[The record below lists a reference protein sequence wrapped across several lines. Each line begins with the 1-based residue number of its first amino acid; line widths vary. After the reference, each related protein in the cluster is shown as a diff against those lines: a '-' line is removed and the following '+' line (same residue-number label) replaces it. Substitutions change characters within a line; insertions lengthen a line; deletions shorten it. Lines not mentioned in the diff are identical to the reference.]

1 MTIAFPMIF
10 AQVEKPVVLLE
21 AQNAA
26 VVSLT
31 AANPIQASLI
41 NPGTRAAFPKGLGKE
56 VHMPTS
62 KELTIHMEN
71 KPGTLGKLCKALA
84 EQRVNILAFQ
94 SVPSEKGSVVRMV
107 VDNPTNAKK
116 VLDSERL
123 KHADTEIVQTK
134 LANRPGELGR
144 AASELGGSN
153 INIEYAYSGLD
164 SNNQPVVFFG
174 VKDAGRAAM
183 VLDKI
188 AAAA

>member
-1 MTIAFPMIF
+1 
-10 AQVEKPVVLLE
+10 
-21 AQNAA
+21 
-26 VVSLT
+26 
-31 AANPIQASLI
+31 
-41 NPGTRAAFPKGLGKE
+41 
-56 VHMPTS
+56 MPTS

-84 EQRVNILAFQ
+84 DQRVNILAFQ
-94 SVPSEKGSVVRMV
+94 SVPSEKDSVVRMV

-123 KHADTEIVQTK
+123 KYADTEIVQTK
-134 LANRPGELGR
+134 LANRPGELAR

-164 SNNQPVVFFG
+164 SSNAPVVFFG